1 MRFHPAQ
8 KKRSPLP
15 LMDIY
20 EESVQLHKKLN
31 GKLEVISKT
40 EIKDKKDLSLIYT
53 PGVAEVCKIIDQD
66 HDKAYELTIKGNTVA
81 IVSDGSAVLGLG
93 NIGPYAAI
101 PVMEGKAVLF
111 KEYAGINAF
120 PITVNTQNSFEVI
133 NLVKNIAPV
142 FAGINL
148 EDISAP
154 RCFEIEEAL
163 QDIGIPVFHD
173 DQHGTAIVLLAALI
187 NSAKLAGKD
196 MRELRVVI
204 NGAGAA
210 GTAIAQLLLCVGHNP
225 DVCEPVKEIIVVDSK
240 GIVTTKRA
248 DIMENPWKMRLATI
262 TNRNQVEGGLD
273 DAMTGAD
280 VFIGVS
286 KGALLTPASIKKMND
301 KPIIFAMANPTPEIM
316 PDEAKEAGA
325 FIVGTGRS
333 DLPNQ
338 VNNVLAFPGVFL
350 GAIQA
355 RAHTITNEMKIEAAF
370 ALAECVEKPTVDN
383 ILPSPLDKTVAPKI
397 AKRVSEVYKKG
408 QELLK
413 NAS

>member
-1 MRFHPAQ
+1 
-8 KKRSPLP
+8 
-15 LMDIY
+15 MDIY
-20 EESVQLHKKLN
+20 EESVELHKKLK
-31 GKLEVISKT
+31 GKIEVVSKM
-40 EIKDKKDLSLIYT
+40 EIKDKKDLSLVYT
-53 PGVAEVCKIIDQD
+53 PGVAEVCRIIDKD
-66 HDKAYELTIKGNTVA
+66 HEKAYELTIKGNTVA

-120 PITVNTQNSFEVI
+120 PITVQTQNAFEVI

-187 NSAKLAGKD
+187 NSTKLAEKD

-210 GTAIAQLLLCVGHNP
+210 GTAIAHLLLCVGQNP
-225 DVCEPVKEIIVVDSK
+225 EVCEPVKEIIVVDSK
-240 GIVTTKRA
+240 GIITTKRP
-248 DIMENPWKMRLATI
+248 DIMDNPWKMRLATI
-262 TNRNQVEGGLD
+262 TNRNQVEGRLD

-286 KGALLTPASIKKMND
+286 KGALLTQDSIRKMNE

-316 PDEAKEAGA
+316 PEEAKAAGA

-355 RAHTITNEMKIEAAF
+355 RAHTITNGMKIGAAF
-370 ALAECVEKPTVDN
+370 ALADTVENLSVDN
-383 ILPSPLDKTVAPKI
+383 ILPSPLDKMVAPKI
-397 AKRVSEVYKKG
+397 AARVSAIYKEE
-408 QELLK
+408 QEQLAATK
-413 NAS
+413 Q